1 MLASVLSP
9 ALTMPIVI
17 PASQVSVDYLE
28 EQYGLR
34 ESSQADFFTE
44 WTTHLGTL
52 AELEKQYLDRV
63 KTHFKH
69 LLKSPPLL
77 ENSVKMVVLSPLLDL
92 AGFYDE
98 PFRIKSEVGVEIAA
112 EDEGEI
118 IRGRIDV
125 LVLREGLWILA
136 LESKRSDFDVN
147 VAMGQ
152 ALAYM
157 MANPKPEAPT
167 FAMISNGQS
176 FLFLKLTQHPHPQYA
191 NSRLF
196 SLVNPGNDLYEVVS
210 IMRHIGHLL
219 VASA

>member
-1 MLASVLSP
+1 MLS
-9 ALTMPIVI
+9 VI
-17 PASQVSVDYLE
+17 PASQVSIDYLE
-28 EQYGLR
+28 KQYGLQ
-34 ESSQADFFTE
+34 ESAQPDFFTE
-44 WTTHLGTL
+44 WTAGLGVLTDI
-52 AELEKQYLDRV
+52 EQQYLDRV

-98 PFRIKSEVGVEIAA
+98 PFRIRSEVGVEIAA
-112 EDEGEI
+112 KDEDEI

-125 LVLREGLWILA
+125 LVLKDQFWIVA

-147 VAMGQ
+147 VALGQ

-157 MANPKPEAPT
+157 LASPQPEAPA

-176 FLFLKLTQHPHPQYA
+176 FLFLKLVQQPQPQYA
-191 NSRLF
+191 TSRLF
-196 SLVNPGNDLYEVVS
+196 SLINPGNELYDVVR
-210 IMRHIGHLL
+210 IMRHIGQ
-219 VASA
+219 VVIAASHK

>member
-1 MLASVLSP
+1 MLS
-9 ALTMPIVI
+9 VI
-17 PASQVSVDYLE
+17 PASQVSIDYLE
-28 EQYGLR
+28 KQYGLQ
-34 ESSQADFFTE
+34 ESAQPDFFTE
-44 WTTHLGTL
+44 WKTDLGVLTGI
-52 AELEKQYLDRV
+52 EQQYLDRV

-112 EDEGEI
+112 QDENEV

-125 LVLREGLWILA
+125 LVLKDQFWILA

-147 VAMGQ
+147 VAVGQ
-152 ALAYM
+152 ALTYM
-157 MANPKPEAPT
+157 LASPQPETPA

-176 FLFLKLTQHPHPQYA
+176 FLFLKLVHQPQPQYA

-196 SLVNPGNDLYEVVS
+196 SLVNPGNELYDVVS
-210 IMRHIGHLL
+210 IMRHIGQ
-219 VASA
+219 VVTAASCK